1 MPYTA
6 LYVQSRDGKAVLGFV
21 LEVPGAH
28 AQGATIEETR
38 EHLRDALRLTL
49 NANRRRSYASA
60 KGMRQIRTEPM
71 DEMP

>member
-6 LYVQSRDGKAVLGFV
+6 IYVRARDGGMLGFV
-21 LEVPGAH
+21 MEIPGAH
-28 AQGATIEETR
+28 AQGETIEETR

-49 NANRRRSYASA
+49 RANWRRSRELMR
-60 KGMRQIRTEPM
+60 GMPQIREEPM

>member
-6 LYVQSRDGKAVLGFV
+6 LYVQARDGGMLGFV
-21 LEVPGAH
+21 LELPGAH
-28 AQGATIEETR
+28 AQGETIDETR

-49 NANRRRSYASA
+49 RANRRRSYASA
-60 KGMRQIRTEPM
+60 AGMPQIRTEPM

>member
-6 LYVQSRDGKAVLGFV
+6 LYVQARDGGMLGFV
-21 LEVPGAH
+21 LELPGAH
-28 AQGATIEETR
+28 AQGETIEETR

-49 NANRRRSYASA
+49 NANRRRSRELMR
-60 KGMRQIRTEPM
+60 GMPQIHTEPM